1 MAGAGYDSARTM
13 AKGDCLASV
22 SES

>member
-1 MAGAGYDSARTM
+1 VAGAGYDSARTM